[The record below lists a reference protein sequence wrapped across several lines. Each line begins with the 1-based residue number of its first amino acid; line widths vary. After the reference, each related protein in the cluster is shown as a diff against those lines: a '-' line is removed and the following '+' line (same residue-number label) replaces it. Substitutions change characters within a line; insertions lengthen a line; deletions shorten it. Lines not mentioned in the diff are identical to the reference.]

1 MVIQTVADQ
10 MIHYAYTCRASDIYL
25 LPQTDHYEF
34 WIKSQEQRRFI
45 AKKDFNEMLSL
56 ISYFKYNAQMNIS
69 ESRRPQSGA
78 LSFDLG
84 HTVVQLRL
92 SSIGNFKNQESL
104 VIRLLYDQ
112 DEQLNFFF
120 DTQVQQL
127 QAAVRRRGLFVFSGA
142 TGSGK
147 TTTMYMLAKQIAK
160 TETVIAI
167 EDPVEIRT
175 PEILQLQVNEQA
187 QMGYLELLKGTLR
200 HRPDTLIIGE
210 IRDAHTAQVAATA
223 ALSGHLVF
231 TTVHA
236 RSTGGVLERLLDLGL
251 SKNIL
256 ENTLTTVC
264 YQRLLPDIEQT
275 PRVLCDILTGTQ
287 LEQQLQQPQQQF
299 VNWAE
304 NLKKLYTQQWI
315 DQQTYQKFQAG

>member
-1 MVIQTVADQ
+1 MVIQAVADQ
-10 MIHYAYTCRASDIYL
+10 IVQYAYERQASDIYL
-25 LPQTDHYEF
+25 LPQADHYEF
-34 WIKSQEQRRFI
+34 WLKIHDKRQFV
-45 AKKDFNEMLSL
+45 AKRGLDEMSSL

-69 ESRRPQSGA
+69 ESRRPQSGT

-84 HTVVQLRL
+84 REVIQLRL

-104 VIRLLYDQ
+104 VIRLLYNQ
-112 DEQLNFFF
+112 NAQLNFFF
-120 DTQVQQL
+120 DTQIQEL
-127 QAAVRRRGLFVFSGA
+127 QAAVLRRGLFVFSGA

-167 EDPVEIRT
+167 EDPVEIMA

-210 IRDAHTAQVAATA
+210 IRDEKTAQAAVTA

-236 RSTGGVLERLLDLGL
+236 RSTGGVLERLLDFGL
-251 SKNIL
+251 SKNVL
-256 ENTLTTVC
+256 ENTLTTIC
-264 YQRLLPDIEQT
+264 YQRLITDTKAI
-275 PRVLCDILTGTQ
+275 PRVLCDILTADQLKTQ
-287 LEQQLQQPQQQF
+287 LAQPQQCF
-299 VNWAE
+299 VKWAE
-304 NLKKLYTQQWI
+304 HLEILYAQQWI
-315 DQQTYQKFQAG
+315 DQQTYQKFQTG